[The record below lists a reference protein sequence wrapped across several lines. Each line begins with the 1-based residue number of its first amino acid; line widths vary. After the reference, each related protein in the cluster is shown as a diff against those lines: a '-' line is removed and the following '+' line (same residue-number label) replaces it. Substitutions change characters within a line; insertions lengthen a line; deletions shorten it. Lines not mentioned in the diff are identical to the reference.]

1 MPHAHAIIALHFFI
15 LASGLF
21 SFLWIVD
28 NAAGMGFG
36 LSMKGATMFRCS
48 RYASVIALLAMVGCS
63 TAYYAAWQKLGYEKR
78 DILVS
83 RIKDTQEDQ
92 EAAKQQF
99 TTTLQRFQEV
109 THFNGGDLEAEY
121 NKLNSSYESCES
133 RANDV
138 SKRIKSVEKV
148 AGDMFDEWNSE
159 LSQYSDPNLRASSQQ
174 KLNDTKVRY
183 DKLIA
188 IMKQAESRMPPVLTA
203 FHDQVLY
210 LKHNLNASAIA
221 SLQTTSA
228 GIESDVSQLIKEMN
242 ASIAEANAFVG
253 QLK

>member
-1 MPHAHAIIALHFFI
+1 
-15 LASGLF
+15 
-21 SFLWIVD
+21 
-28 NAAGMGFG
+28 
-36 LSMKGATMFRCS
+36 MFRDS
-48 RYASVIALLAMVGCS
+48 RSVLAVALLMVVGCS
-63 TAYYAAWQKLGYEKR
+63 TAYYAAWEKLGYEKR

-83 RIKDTQEDQ
+83 RIKDSQADQ

-121 NKLNSSYESCES
+121 NKLNKSYEACQS
-133 RANDV
+133 RADDV

-148 AGDMFDEWNSE
+148 AADMFAEWNTE
-159 LSQYSDPNLRASSQQ
+159 LSQYSDPKLRSSSEQ
-174 KLNDTKVRY
+174 KLNETKVKY
-183 DKLIA
+183 NKLIA

-221 SLQTTSA
+221 SLQSTSA
-228 GIESDVSQLIKEMN
+228 SIESDVGTLIKEMN

>member
-1 MPHAHAIIALHFFI
+1 MLR
-15 LASGLF
+15 
-21 SFLWIVD
+21 
-28 NAAGMGFG
+28 
-36 LSMKGATMFRCS
+36 TS
-48 RYASVIALLAMVGCS
+48 RYILIPVLMTLVGCS

-83 RIKDTQEDQ
+83 RIKETQDDQ

-99 TTTLQRFQEV
+99 QTTLQRFQEV

-121 NKLNSSYESCES
+121 NKLNKSYESCQS
-133 RANDV
+133 RADDV

-148 AGDMFDEWNSE
+148 SADMFEEWNKE
-159 LSQYSDPNLRASSQQ
+159 LSEYSDPKLKESSEQ
-174 KLNDTKVRY
+174 KLNDTKERY
-183 DKLIA
+183 AKLIDV
-188 IMKQAESRMPPVLTA
+188 MKRAEQRMPPVLTK

-228 GIESDVSQLIKEMN
+228 GIESDVTQLIQEMN
-242 ASIAEANAFVG
+242 NSIAEAKSFVS

>member
-1 MPHAHAIIALHFFI
+1 MLR
-15 LASGLF
+15 G
-21 SFLWIVD
+21 
-28 NAAGMGFG
+28 
-36 LSMKGATMFRCS
+36 S
-48 RYASVIALLAMVGCS
+48 RYLSVVVLLGIVGCGS
-63 TAYYAAWQKLGYEKR
+63 AYYAAWQKLGYEKR

-83 RIKDTQEDQ
+83 RIKDTQQDQ

-121 NKLNSSYESCES
+121 NKLNKSYEASQS
-133 RANDV
+133 RADDV

-148 AGDMFDEWNSE
+148 AADMFAEWQSE
-159 LSQYSDPNLRASSQQ
+159 LAQYSDPKLRSSSEQ
-174 KLNDTKVRY
+174 KLNETKVRY

-221 SLQTTSA
+221 SLQSTSA
-228 GIESDVSQLIKEMN
+228 SIESDVGQLIKEMN